1 MTTLTF
7 TLDVLDRA
15 PALRGDLAAVRALLT
30 GGGARIVPLWNERHL
45 IDDTP
50 RVVTLRF
57 EAAEKLDQ
65 TSLVFLGIAGG
76 TPWFALCLPGSETPP
91 ELDVGGEFKV
101 LNDVVAV
108 LPGDEA
114 AILAYAR
121 AMVLWHRNHL
131 HCGRCGAPN
140 VMTEAGHST
149 TCTACEHRTFP
160 RTDPVVITLIT
171 HEDKCLLGRQ
181 AIWPPGM
188 YSCIAGFVEPGETI
202 ETAVRREAR
211 EETGIDVGEVR
222 YVASQPWPFP
232 ASVML
237 GFRAQALT
245 TAIDR
250 SDQELEDCRW
260 FTRAKIRT
268 FGERNDPGSGF
279 KLPNRYAIARL
290 LIEGW
295 LAE

>member
-1 MTTLTF
+1 MTTLTY

-15 PALRGDLAAVRALLT
+15 PALRGDPAAVRALLT
-30 GGGARIVPLWNERHL
+30 GGGACIVPVWNERHL
-45 IDDTP
+45 VDTTP

-57 EAAEKLDQ
+57 EAIENFDQ

-76 TPWFALCLPGSETPP
+76 TPWFTLRLPGSETPP
-91 ELDVGGEFKV
+91 DLGVAGEFKV

-121 AMVLWHRNHL
+121 AMALWQRNHL

-140 VMTEAGHST
+140 ALTEAGHST

-171 HEDKCLLGRQ
+171 HADKCLLGRQ

-202 ETAVRREAR
+202 ETAVRREAQ
-211 EETGIDVGEVR
+211 EETGIDIGEVR

-232 ASVML
+232 ASIML
-237 GFRAQALT
+237 GFRAEALT

-260 FTRAKIRT
+260 FSREDLRT
-268 FGERNDPGSGF
+268 FGERNDPGEGF

-290 LIEGW
+290 LIEDW